1 MAIVSDE
8 MNHIKPIATV
18 HSISVHLPVR
28 SLQHLQ
34 QDEGKQNKIS
44 I

>member
-1 MAIVSDE
+1 MVSDD
-8 MNHIKPIATV
+8 MHHIKPIAAV

-34 QDEGKQNKIS
+34 QDEGKQNKIP